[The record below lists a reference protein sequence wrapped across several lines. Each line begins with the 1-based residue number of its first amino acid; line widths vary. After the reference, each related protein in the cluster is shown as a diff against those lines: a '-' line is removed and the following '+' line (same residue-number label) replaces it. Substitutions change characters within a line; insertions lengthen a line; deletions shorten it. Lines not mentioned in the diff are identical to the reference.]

1 MSKRYRERLEEVEV
15 ASGAPGA
22 SGSSGGGR
30 GPHAMAPVSFRW
42 RGQRYQVVGI
52 LGHWHEDEGW
62 WRRGD
67 GLPQRIERTD
77 LWRVEARNG
86 APVTGVY
93 ELVRRGEQWRL
104 DRVWD

>member
-1 MSKRYRERLEEVEV
+1 MTKRYRERLEEVEV
-15 ASGAPGA
+15 AAEQAGGFEADAPRA
-22 SGSSGGGR
+22 
-30 GPHAMAPVSFRW
+30 FRW
-42 RGQRYQVVGI
+42 RGQNYRVLAV

-67 GLPQRIERTD
+67 GVPQRIERTD

-86 APVTGVY
+86 VPTRGVY
-93 ELVRRGEQWRL
+93 ELVKRGDRWHL

>member
-1 MSKRYRERLEEVEV
+1 MTKRYRERLEEVEV
-15 ASGAPGA
+15 AAEQAGGFEVDAPRA
-22 SGSSGGGR
+22 
-30 GPHAMAPVSFRW
+30 FRW
-42 RGQRYQVVGI
+42 RGQNYRVLAV

-67 GLPQRIERTD
+67 GVPQRIERTD

-86 APVTGVY
+86 VPTRGVY
-93 ELVRRGEQWRL
+93 ELVRRGDHWHL

>member
-1 MSKRYRERLEEVEV
+1 MTKRYRERLEEVEV
-15 ASGAPGA
+15 AVGAA
-22 SGSSGGGR
+22 A
-30 GPHAMAPVSFRW
+30 GPDAAAPVAFRW
-42 RGQRYQVVGI
+42 RGQRYRVLAV

-86 APVTGVY
+86 APTRGVY

>member
-1 MSKRYRERLEEVEV
+1 MTKRYRERLDEVEI
-15 ASGAPGA
+15 AAGSADGSGAD
-22 SGSSGGGR
+22 
-30 GPHAMAPVSFRW
+30 APRAFRW
-42 RGQRYQVVGI
+42 RGQHYRVLAV

-67 GLPQRIERTD
+67 GVPQRIERTD

-86 APVTGVY
+86 VPTRGVY
-93 ELVRRGEQWRL
+93 ELVRRGEQWHL